1 MESKTTIRQKN
12 GVADDT
18 KIMWQLIQNRVADDT
33 KNGRQMIQNK
43 VADVR
48 MAAVTQMP
56 LSTLAW
62 ILIT

>member
-1 MESKTTIRQKN
+1 MIQK
-12 GVADDT
+12 GVADG
-18 KIMWQLIQNRVADDT
+18 T
-33 KNGRQMIQNK
+33 KNGWQMIQNK

-48 MAAVTQMP
+48 IAAVTQMP

>member
-1 MESKTTIRQKN
+1 M
-12 GVADDT
+12 ADDT